1 MDGFFFNVIFF
12 LKHKTKLIKM
22 FPYLIL
28 CFSNITKSKTKTF
41 LDFMR
46 VPRELSGVG
55 GLVPQ
60 EKKQRF

>member
-1 MDGFFFNVIFF
+1 
-12 LKHKTKLIKM
+12 M

-41 LDFMR
+41 WDFMR

-60 EKKQRF
+60 EKKTTFLNSYIEITKMKCSS

>member
-1 MDGFFFNVIFF
+1 
-12 LKHKTKLIKM
+12 M

-46 VPRELSGVG
+46 GPRELSGVG
-55 GLVPQ
+55 GLVLQ
-60 EKKQRF
+60 EKNNVFKFIY

>member
-1 MDGFFFNVIFF
+1 
-12 LKHKTKLIKM
+12 M

-41 LDFMR
+41 WDFMR